1 VEHNG
6 VVILGPLNL
15 PAGAP
20 LHASEMYA
28 RNVYNFVELLLQG
41 GSLAPD
47 FNDELVAKSC
57 VTRNGEPH
65 FQG

>member
-1 VEHNG
+1 
-6 VVILGPLNL
+6 VILGPLNL

-28 RNVYNFVELLLQG
+28 RNAYNFVELMVQG
-41 GSLAPD
+41 DTLAPD
-47 FNDELVAKSC
+47 FNDELIAKSC